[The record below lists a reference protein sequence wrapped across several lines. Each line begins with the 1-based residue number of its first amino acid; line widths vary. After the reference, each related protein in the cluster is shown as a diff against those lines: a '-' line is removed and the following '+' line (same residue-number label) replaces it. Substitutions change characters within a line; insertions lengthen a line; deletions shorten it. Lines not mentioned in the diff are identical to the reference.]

1 MYIHMY
7 MCNILLVYGDFVTF
21 TPPLMSDA
29 GSYWCRNKTNHS
41 DIAEGVLLF
50 KGTHN
55 YIQLMVCSYVL
66 EILSIM
72 IIGIL
77 HCGNYLA
84 KLFTVLHLF
93 TVLCGDSTYKKS
105 SFIQLY

>member
-1 MYIHMY
+1 
-7 MCNILLVYGDFVTF
+7 MCNILLVSGDFVTF

-55 YIQLMVCSYVL
+55 YI
-66 EILSIM
+66 
-72 IIGIL
+72 
-77 HCGNYLA
+77 
-84 KLFTVLHLF
+84 
-93 TVLCGDSTYKKS
+93 
-105 SFIQLY
+105 